1 MITKKE
7 FKEAQQRAAEMI
19 RESGITITEEEANK
33 IEVVDFGLSH
43 LEKEGAQILTL
54 VNTERIS
61 AKVIALFP
69 NQTEPEHWHQPVGED
84 PGKEETIRVVEGT
97 VYFYIPGEE
106 NIRKGFIP
114 EGKEIYYKMRYEM
127 ILKSGDQITLKPGT
141 KHWFQAGN
149 EGAVMYTF
157 STRAR
162 DELDRFTDP
171 NIVRMTKIVD

>member
-1 MITKKE
+1 MLTKKE

-19 RESGITITEEEANK
+19 RKSGIKITEEEANK
-33 IEVVDFGLSH
+33 IGVVDFGLSH

-61 AKVIALFP
+61 VKVIALSP
-69 NQTEPEHWHQPVGED
+69 NQTEPEHWHLPVRED
-84 PGKEETIRVVEGT
+84 PGKEETLRVVEGT

-106 NIRKGFIP
+106 NIRRGFIP
-114 EGKEIYYKMRYEM
+114 EGKEAYYTMRHEM
-127 ILKSGDQITLKPGT
+127 IMKPGDQITLKPGT
-141 KHWFQAGN
+141 KHWFRAGN

-162 DELDRFTDP
+162 DELDQFTDP
-171 NIVRMTKIVD
+171 NIVRLPKIVD